1 MQYRGLWGSFHI
13 ILYHPI
19 TSDFCSTLSASTCTS
34 SCLLPTHSRIHQNL
48 SKTWKPQIT
57 AYFRKKI
64 INLICRCNQIPPAW
78 PLPEPGPSACS
89 PLWRHLGSVCHVAM
103 ILSTKRFLCMNVPH
117 LQCPF
122 PSPSLRWSLSMLHS
136 ITAVLPGNLRFFEDP
151 FPLSDNQFCSSAE
164 SSELQ
169 FVLCFCL
176 LSVLWMPEGKNCIF
190 F

>member
-1 MQYRGLWGSFHI
+1 
-13 ILYHPI
+13 
-19 TSDFCSTLSASTCTS
+19 
-34 SCLLPTHSRIHQNL
+34 
-48 SKTWKPQIT
+48 
-57 AYFRKKI
+57 
-64 INLICRCNQIPPAW
+64 
-78 PLPEPGPSACS
+78 
-89 PLWRHLGSVCHVAM
+89 M

-122 PSPSLRWSLSMLHS
+122 PSPSLRWSLPMLHS

-190 F
+190 FFKFFLTIEHCTQHLALCLGQSELVVYVDTTHAAERFLFQCFPKHFPLSPVFLYHD